1 MHSFTADDAFN
12 AFIYPEKNA
21 GGLQYLKNQF
31 NNFTG
36 VMTNTA
42 QDFIK
47 KSREQFERFN
57 SSAAIE
63 FARNM
68 VKSVIG
74 TVDVSTDRITTLW
87 EVNHFQCASIPMQ
100 RWVMA
105 NPEVRELYHRQGC
118 EGYSDTYVDMQPKVK
133 GEEHY
138 DYRRVMD
145 GVMRFDDDKG
155 WFAKIYVEDL
165 VDGDRDLTH
174 GEKQDVLQTWS
185 KLEYLIA
192 IGKDDPTSPD
202 GGYL

>member
-1 MHSFTADDAFN
+1 MHAFTADDAFN
-12 AFIYPEKNA
+12 AFIYPEKNT
-21 GGLQYLKNQF
+21 GGLQYLRNQF

-36 VMTNTA
+36 VLTSTA
-42 QDFIK
+42 NDFIQ

-57 SSAAIE
+57 SSAAME
-63 FARNM
+63 FARSV
-68 VKSVIG
+68 VKSVLHQADIP
-74 TVDVSTDRITTLW
+74 TDIILSIW
-87 EVNHFQCASIPMQ
+87 DLNQFQTASIPMQ

-105 NPEVRELYHRQGC
+105 NPVVRDLYHAQGC
-118 EGYSDTYVDMQPKVK
+118 EGYSDTYVDMQPKVS

-145 GVMRFDDDKG
+145 GMIQYDKDDN

-165 VDGDRDLTH
+165 VEGDRDLTH
-174 GEKQDVLQTWS
+174 GEKHDIIQTWS

-192 IGKDDPTSPD
+192 LGKGDPTSPD

>member
-1 MHSFTADDAFN
+1 MHAFTADDAFN

-36 VMTNTA
+36 VLTNTA
-42 QDFIK
+42 NDFIQR
-47 KSREQFERFN
+47 SREQFERFN

-68 VKSVIG
+68 IKSVMG
-74 TVDVSTDRITTLW
+74 TTEVTTDRITSLW
-87 EVNHFQCASIPMQ
+87 DINQFQGASIPMQ

-105 NPEVRELYHRQGC
+105 NPVVRDLYHAQGC
-118 EGYSDTYVDMQPKVK
+118 EGYSDTYVDMQPKIS
-133 GEEHY
+133 GEDHY

-145 GVMRFDDDKG
+145 GVIQYTQEGD

-165 VDGDRDLTH
+165 VEGDRDLTH
-174 GEKQDVLQTWS
+174 GEKFDIIQTWS

-192 IGKDDPTSPD
+192 LGKDDPTSPD
-202 GGYL
+202 GGFL